1 MHRTEMKM
9 NYKNTLEN
17 IDVQIEKLLLD
28 ILENRVYKSPK
39 TEERLTALCLSREYI
54 IDKIKVIKNKELNIP
69 NMCLYTE
76 AFIVKYLV

>member
-1 MHRTEMKM
+1 M

-54 IDKIKVIKNKELNIP
+54 IDKIKEENIKELNRLNTSII
-69 NMCLYTE
+69 E
-76 AFIVKYLV
+76 EEVKNEG

>member
-1 MHRTEMKM
+1 M

-28 ILENRVYKSPK
+28 ILENRVYKNPK

-54 IDKIKVIKNKELNIP
+54 IDKIKEENKQEVN
-69 NMCLYTE
+69 NE
-76 AFIVKYLV
+76 S